1 MTELTRTRAHDLALA
16 LRHYLAGTEEL
27 ARLRAYEVARDAM
40 AKGTGLLDLV
50 AEHQEALAIVLSG
63 EWSPEAS
70 IRAINASAQLMA
82 ESLGPFEMAHRG
94 FQEAN
99 ATLLQVNNDLKR
111 QVAERKR
118 AEEAA
123 RLASETAD
131 QANRAKS
138 EFLSRMSH
146 ELRTPLNAVLGFAQ
160 ILELDD
166 LTSEQRES
174 AEQIIKAGRHLLEL
188 INEVLDIARIETGQL
203 ALSIE
208 PVPVR
213 EVLTEALDLVR
224 PLATCSDIRLVDDAS
239 RLARSAFA
247 DRQRLR
253 QVLINLLSNAVKYNR
268 PGGRVIATW
277 EEPVG
282 EGIRITISDAGTGID
297 PEKMDRL
304 FSPFDR
310 LGAEESGIEGV
321 GLGLALSRRLMEA
334 MGGTLEAQSRV
345 GEGSRFTVTL
355 RLADAGI
362 SESPSGYWM
371 SSPQIESL
379 RTSGTVLCIEDNASN
394 MRLVERALQ
403 TRPGVVLLSAS
414 TGQVG
419 LELARERHPDL
430 VLLDMQLPDV
440 AGEEVLRLLQSHP
453 DTQEIPVLVL
463 SADAT
468 SIRIEQA
475 VAAGAVGYLT
485 KPLDLQLFL
494 SKIDGFL
501 SGGRAS

>member
-1 MTELTRTRAHDLALA
+1 
-16 LRHYLAGTEEL
+16 
-27 ARLRAYEVARDAM
+27 
-40 AKGTGLLDLV
+40 
-50 AEHQEALAIVLSG
+50 
-63 EWSPEAS
+63 
-70 IRAINASAQLMA
+70 
-82 ESLGPFEMAHRG
+82 
-94 FQEAN
+94 
-99 ATLLQVNNDLKR
+99 
-111 QVAERKR
+111 
-118 AEEAA
+118 
-123 RLASETAD
+123 
-131 QANRAKS
+131 
-138 EFLSRMSH
+138 MSH

-282 EGIRITISDAGTGID
+282 DGIRITISDTGTGID